1 MGSGLGQQADQQA
14 PQVQHAGGRAQAG
27 PGRAGGQEEELPL
40 AAQRLQRQLL
50 PQLLRAQG
58 VALILRGDRRR
69 LGGAA
74 WPRARGLG
82 APRVAA
88 RSPLLVAGRER
99 FALAGQSLGW
109 GLMGSG
115 GRHALGCLPGQSV
128 TPWGFWT
135 LVLLRELVSWAMGR
149 RPNEEWDRLWETAP
163 RARVLQELGD
173 LGGSDFPLESH
184 GRGNL
189 AGNTPRGAAGGHP
202 PACWPAPPAAA
213 GAPGPAARAAPGGP
227 SAGAPCPRSPPRRP
241 ARGPRSGNGTST
253 LAGSGCRR
261 LRETG
266 RISAST

>member
-1 MGSGLGQQADQQA
+1 MAPSPRAGSPTGGCQE
-14 PQVQHAGGRAQAG
+14 PFAGGRPGALCSCRAVTWMGVNGKRRQA
-27 PGRAGGQEEELPL
+27 RAWLPAWAICHPL
-40 AAQRLQRQLL
+40 
-50 PQLLRAQG
+50 G
-58 VALILRGDRRR
+58 ILDA
-69 LGGAA
+69 GA
-74 WPRARGLG
+74 
-82 APRVAA
+82 
-88 RSPLLVAGRER
+88 
-99 FALAGQSLGW
+99 
-109 GLMGSG
+109 
-115 GRHALGCLPGQSV
+115 
-128 TPWGFWT
+128 
-135 LVLLRELVSWAMGR
+135 LRELVSWAMGR

-261 LRETG
+261 LRQTG